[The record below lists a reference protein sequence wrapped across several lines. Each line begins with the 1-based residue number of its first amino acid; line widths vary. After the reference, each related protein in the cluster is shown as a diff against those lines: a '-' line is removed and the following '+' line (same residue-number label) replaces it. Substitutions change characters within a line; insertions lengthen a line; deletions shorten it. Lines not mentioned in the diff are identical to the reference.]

1 MNAETG
7 PDKRCTC
14 RLLVIGPHQSLAAFD
29 RKEEWPSE
37 FTAVEPLELLPTRR
51 SWQFETQKPPL
62 AYLRALSTRW
72 PFLMFFL
79 DYETERTK
87 GLASLRKGR
96 MEHYRVVYP
105 K

>member
-1 MNAETG
+1 MNAVTG

-14 RLLVIGPHQSLAAFD
+14 RLLVVGPRNEITAFD
-29 RKEEWPSE
+29 RQEEWPPE
-37 FTAVEPLELLPTRR
+37 FMAVEPLELLPTRR

-72 PFLMFFL
+72 PLLTFFL
-79 DYETERTK
+79 DYDTGRIK
-87 GLASLRKGR
+87 GLASFTNGKVRHHR
-96 MEHYRVVYP
+96 IAYP